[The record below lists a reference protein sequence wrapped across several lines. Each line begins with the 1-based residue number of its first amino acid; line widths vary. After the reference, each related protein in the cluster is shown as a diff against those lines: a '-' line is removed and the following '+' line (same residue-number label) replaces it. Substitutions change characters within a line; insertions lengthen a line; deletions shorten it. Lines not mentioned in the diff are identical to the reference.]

1 MIVISVHY
9 SCQLQLNTGD
19 MSSEPTRS
27 EEVMSDFKQHKLARS
42 ALRRIQ
48 DLILGFEEE
57 RVRDRQLARVGLFI
71 VVVLVS
77 VALFYLFSGDNIT
90 LR

>member
-1 MIVISVHY
+1 
-9 SCQLQLNTGD
+9 

-27 EEVMSDFKQHKLARS
+27 EEVISDFKQHKLARC

-48 DLILGFEEE
+48 ELILGFEEE
-57 RVRDRQLARVGLFI
+57 RVRDRQLARVGLF
-71 VVVLVS
+71 VVVSLVT
-77 VALFYLFSGDNIT
+77 VAFFFLFSGDRIT